1 MSSPMVAPK
10 QVGFLGNHFEQALL
24 KVAIARDALTEAADF
39 VRTQAPAPHGVGIN
53 HAVDDPHVILRFGQF
68 RARLHAAEGLL
79 ARATR
84 LANAT
89 DRPAP
94 AATAASLANPPGL
107 PPPATAAASP
117 PRSFPHA
124 APPTG
129 ATPTGPPSTS
139 PPSTPVLV
147 ALLEAQAFVSDLITE
162 ITGQLIAWGGPPPP
176 SRQQRDTPGQLGLHT
191 ATHWNYHHA
200 GNYYLKGVAPPTP
213 APLTPDP
220 HP

>member
-53 HAVDDPHVILRFGQF
+53 HAVGDPHVILRFGQF

-89 DRPAP
+89 DPPAP
-94 AATAASLANPPGL
+94 AAA
-107 PPPATAAASP
+107 
-117 PRSFPHA
+117 
-124 APPTG
+124 
-129 ATPTGPPSTS
+129 TS
-139 PPSTPVLV
+139 PPSAPVLV
-147 ALLEAQAFVSDLITE
+147 ALLEAQAFASDLITE
-162 ITGQLIAWGGPPPP
+162 ITGQLIAWGGSPPP

-200 GNYYLKGVAPPTP
+200 GNYYLKGVAPPTL